1 MFCTK
6 CGTKNEDNNAF
17 CKNCGAKLVTNNTDR
32 QSIVNNSRV
41 VHAHNSMKIKM
52 IAGVA
57 IIFVFVVGG
66 LLFGKKG
73 SEKANNSKL
82 GDLVFTV
89 LGEDQQ
95 PDSLKEIIAEKSGQS
110 FQISYTLGEELY
122 IAVGYG
128 EQPSGG
134 YSICVNEFYETK
146 DAMVIDT
153 TLISP
158 GKSQNVIYE
167 PTRPY
172 IVIKTK
178 NIGDKTI
185 KFK

>member
-1 MFCTK
+1 M
-6 CGTKNEDNNAF
+6 
-17 CKNCGAKLVTNNTDR
+17 
-32 QSIVNNSRV
+32 
-41 VHAHNSMKIKM
+41 
-52 IAGVA
+52 
-57 IIFVFVVGG
+57 
-66 LLFGKKG
+66 
-73 SEKANNSKL
+73 
-82 GDLVFTV
+82 
-89 LGEDQQ
+89 
-95 PDSLKEIIAEKSGQS
+95 
-110 FQISYTLGEELY
+110 
-122 IAVGYG
+122 GYG

-153 TLISP
+153 TLISL

>member
-6 CGTKNEDNNAF
+6 CGTNNEDNNAF

-32 QSIVNNSRV
+32 QNVVSNSGV
-41 VHAHNSMKIKM
+41 VHVHNSMKIMM

-57 IIFVFVVGG
+57 IIFVFVVVG

-95 PDSLKEIIAEKSGQS
+95 PDSLKEIIAEKSGQP

-122 IAVGYG
+122 IARGYG

-172 IVIKTK
+172 IVIKTE
-178 NIGDKTI
+178 NIGDKMI
-185 KFK
+185 EFK